1 MNRLNELLNNHEEY
15 LKSNNWVL
23 FIIILALFWS
33 EENFNKLE
41 TLITKLENGTL
52 TKEDILKKGSE

>member
-41 TLITKLENGTL
+41 TLITKLENGNL
-52 TKEDILKKGSE
+52 TKEDILKRGSE